1 MAPFG
6 TPLEIAVNRSS
17 LCSVFI
23 VSALAL
29 APLPAQACGEGMF
42 NTGKGLPYQAYLA
55 PRPAAVLV
63 YSTPDASG
71 AEQDALH
78 AGLQKAGHT
87 VTVVRDA
94 DSLKRAIGEHRYDV
108 VISAFD
114 VVDAIPTQVTAG
126 ETPPSILPVVA
137 RSARNSPQL
146 RDRFDLFVLDGAS
159 LGQYLRAINKTVAA
173 RLP

>member
-1 MAPFG
+1 M
-6 TPLEIAVNRSS
+6 
-17 LCSVFI
+17 
-23 VSALAL
+23 
-29 APLPAQACGEGMF
+29 
-42 NTGKGLPYQAYLA
+42 
-55 PRPAAVLV
+55 
-63 YSTPDASG
+63 
-71 AEQDALH
+71 
-78 AGLQKAGHT
+78 
-87 VTVVRDA
+87 
-94 DSLKRAIGEHRYDV
+94 

-114 VVDAIPTQVTAG
+114 VVDAIPTQVAAG